1 MLTASITAAIVFICS
16 LFGYKPDLAQ
26 IAAIAVFVKVVVVI
40 GIFGGT
46 AKFMAWRKA
55 RAELL
60 AQTNGETNV
69 R

>member
-1 MLTASITAAIVFICS
+1 MLTAAITAAIVFVCS

-26 IAAIAVFVKVVVVI
+26 IAGIAVFVKIVVVI

-46 AKFMAWRKA
+46 AKYMAWRKQ

-60 AQTNGETNV
+60 AQTNGDTNV